1 MKKIIK
7 LCDTVLFCQ
16 PHPYIPI
23 SLFWCVLILSFVT
36 FIEMYLDLQSVREEY
51 QSAKRVGN
59 FDRSLARLMAEER
72 NAWISGSALGLWI
85 LLHRYRSL
93 LKKYHRLLD
102 NDSRKTVYFEGVEAV
117 QTKYPNETKKN
128 V

>member
-102 NDSRKTVYFEGVEAV
+102 NDSRKTVYFEHVEAV